1 LYWTQKDSPDGGQ
14 GRMFRKGLEIRVGQ
28 SATNRTDLVLLLDEL
43 PESIDLE
50 IDEKSKQ
57 IYWTDRG
64 IDKKVGIL

>member
-1 LYWTQKDSPDGGQ
+1 
-14 GRMFRKGLEIRVGQ
+14 MFRKGLEIRVGQ
-28 SATNRTDLVLLLDEL
+28 FATNRTDLALLLDEL